1 MVDSKENE
9 TFDLGVKG
17 LRDNKLIKYQ
27 ILKTNLMRSQEWK
40 GWENGHRIKTGT
52 GMEPGNGCCTEF
64 IEGISIIA
72 QFLSAIKSKLSK

>member
-27 ILKTNLMRSQEWK
+27 ILKTNLMRSQE
-40 GWENGHRIKTGT
+40 
-52 GMEPGNGCCTEF
+52 
-64 IEGISIIA
+64 
-72 QFLSAIKSKLSK
+72 